1 MLVFAAL
8 ESTCCV
14 VLRALLEDLDLIED
28 IAFAAPP
35 ITTPT
40 ISKDSIG
47 YIIVNFFVSA
57 IFICPYIIG
66 KKPDKRNFQKP
77 GPTEDTGGNRPG
89 PAERE
94 GPSPR
99 TVPTPAV

>member
-47 YIIVNFFVSA
+47 YP
-57 IFICPYIIG
+57 CW
-66 KKPDKRNFQKP
+66 K
-77 GPTEDTGGNRPG
+77 
-89 PAERE
+89 
-94 GPSPR
+94 
-99 TVPTPAV
+99 